1 MGLLCYEVTYLAPL
15 FMAPVDITSVVFC
28 SAFKHLLIISYIEGK
43 CSKRK

>member
-28 SAFKHLLIISYIEGK
+28 SAFKHFVDYKLYR
-43 CSKRK
+43 RKMF